1 MTRKSRCLMTAL
13 VSVWLLVGWGEFQ
26 SANGQTAADQIP
38 RFEYDPAWP
47 RLPLP
52 NEWILG
58 EVGGISVDARG
69 HIWVI
74 HRPWTVTG
82 RELGAVTGQAA
93 CCRPAPSIVEFDA
106 AGEVVQAWP
115 ELQSFEA
122 TPGTPAGQG
131 NRVGPN
137 GATLWESVPG
147 GYGEWGRRE
156 HTVYVDYADHVWI
169 SNDESHVLYKFTRD
183 GQYLLTIGVP
193 GVTGGSDDT
202 QHLGRPAGLA
212 VDPETNELFV
222 ADGYTNRR
230 VIVFDAESGE
240 YLRHWGAYGNPP
252 DDTPVGRYD
261 PEAPPEGQ
269 FRGPVHGIVL
279 SRDGLVYVTDRGA
292 NRVQVFTRAGEFV
305 REGFIAPET
314 RDLGTAYGVALSH
327 DAAQRWVYIND
338 GSNNTIWIL
347 RRDTLETVGRFG
359 SYGRGGGQLLSAH
372 SMAVDQQGNVYI
384 GETRGRRVQRFRL
397 VGAQ

>member
-1 MTRKSRCLMTAL
+1 MTPKSRCLMTAL

-93 CCRPAPSIVEFDA
+93 CCRPEPSSVEVDA
-106 AGEVVQAWP
+106 AGELVQAWP
-115 ELQSFEA
+115 ELQSIEA

-147 GYGEWGRRE
+147 GYGNW
-156 HTVYVDYADHVWI
+156 
-169 SNDESHVLYKFTRD
+169 
-183 GQYLLTIGVP
+183 
-193 GVTGGSDDT
+193 
-202 QHLGRPAGLA
+202 
-212 VDPETNELFV
+212 
-222 ADGYTNRR
+222 
-230 VIVFDAESGE
+230 
-240 YLRHWGAYGNPP
+240 
-252 DDTPVGRYD
+252 
-261 PEAPPEGQ
+261 
-269 FRGPVHGIVL
+269 
-279 SRDGLVYVTDRGA
+279 
-292 NRVQVFTRAGEFV
+292 
-305 REGFIAPET
+305 
-314 RDLGTAYGVALSH
+314 
-327 DAAQRWVYIND
+327 
-338 GSNNTIWIL
+338 
-347 RRDTLETVGRFG
+347 
-359 SYGRGGGQLLSAH
+359 
-372 SMAVDQQGNVYI
+372 
-384 GETRGRRVQRFRL
+384 
-397 VGAQ
+397 